1 MALKSTHTSS
11 AAKAARSSR
20 PPGKLLWPWQV
31 GRGEWPRIIK
41 VLINEIT
48 DDRLTIVAAALAFYA
63 VLALFPG
70 LIALVSL
77 FGLVADPQLIE
88 SGMRQL
94 AGILPPGPRELLRE
108 QLSDLVHTPHTS
120 LSIGLLISLLTALWS
135 ASSGV
140 DSLVD
145 AMNVAY
151 NKVEKRNWAM
161 RRLMSL
167 LMTLGVFIFM
177 LFAIALVAVLP
188 SLTGWLGEQ
197 LNILKVIAIA
207 RWPTLAASVA
217 VGLFCLYRYAPCR
230 PRPKQSDSSGAI
242 VATLLFLGV
251 SSLFS
256 LYVSE
261 FATYQ
266 KTYGAV
272 GSVVALLFWF
282 YYSSF
287 VVLLGAELSA
297 ELEGEKRRERDELH
311 PATPT
316 GGFRVSSP
324 GERPSQDE
332 PPREG

>member
-1 MALKSTHTSS
+1 MALKTTDT
-11 AAKAARSSR
+11 R
-20 PPGKLLWPWQV
+20 PADRPRTKRYPLRMLWPWQV
-31 GRGEWPRIIK
+31 SRRDWPRVIK
-41 VLINEIT
+41 VLINEVSE
-48 DDRLTIVAAALAFYA
+48 DRLTIVAAALAFYA
-63 VLALFPG
+63 MLALFPG

-88 SGMRQL
+88 TGIRQL
-94 AGILPPGPRELLRE
+94 TGILPPGARELLRE
-108 QLSDLVHTPHTS
+108 QLHALVNTPSTS
-120 LSIGLLISLLTALWS
+120 LSLGLLISLLTALWS

-151 NKVEKRNWAM
+151 NKVETRNWMM

-167 LMTLGVFIFM
+167 LMTLGLITFM
-177 LFAIALVAVLP
+177 LVAIALVAVLP
-188 SLTGWLGEQ
+188 SLTGWLGER
-197 LNILKVIAIA
+197 LNILNIIAIA
-207 RWPTLAASVA
+207 RWPGLATGVA
-217 VGLFCLYRYAPCR
+217 IGLFLLYRYAPNR
-230 PRPKQSDSSGAI
+230 PRPKRSDGSGPI
-242 VATLLFLGV
+242 VATALFLAV

-261 FATYQ
+261 FASYQ

-297 ELEGEKRRERDELH
+297 ELEGEKDDDDESEQ
-311 PATPT
+311 PTP
-316 GGFRVSSP
+316 
-324 GERPSQDE
+324 RPSRGFSPMRPSRGEAQSV
-332 PPREG
+332 PR

>member
-11 AAKAARSSR
+11 PVE
-20 PPGKLLWPWQV
+20 PPRTRGRRLLWPWQV
-31 GRGEWPRIIK
+31 ARSEWPRIVK
-41 VLINEIT
+41 VVINEVSE
-48 DDRLTIVAAALAFYA
+48 DRLSIVAAALAFYA

-88 SGMRQL
+88 TGIRQL
-94 AGILPPGPRELLRE
+94 TGILPPGARELLRE
-108 QLSDLVHTPHTS
+108 QLHALVSTPSTS
-120 LSIGLLISLLTALWS
+120 LSLGLVISLLTALWS

-145 AMNVAY
+145 AVNVAY
-151 NKVEKRNWAM
+151 NKVEKRNWIK

-167 LMTLGVFIFM
+167 LMTLGLITFM
-177 LFAIALVAVLP
+177 VFAIAMVAVLP
-188 SLTGWLGEQ
+188 SLTGWLGERLDI
-197 LNILKVIAIA
+197 LNIIAIA
-207 RWPTLAASVA
+207 RWPTLAMGVA
-217 VGLFCLYRYAPCR
+217 LGLFLLYRYAPCR

-242 VATLLFLGV
+242 LSTLLFLAV

-261 FATYQ
+261 FASYQ

-287 VVLLGAELSA
+287 VVLLGAEVSA
-297 ELEGEKRRERDELH
+297 ELEGEKRHERDELS
-311 PATPT
+311 TPT
-316 GGFRVSSP
+316 PNGSFK
-324 GERPSQDE
+324 RPSRAERQSV
-332 PPREG
+332 PR

>member
-1 MALKSTHTSS
+1 MALKSTHTG
-11 AAKAARSSR
+11 R
-20 PPGKLLWPWQV
+20 PVDPPRAGRGGRRLLWPWQV
-31 GRGEWPRIIK
+31 ARSDWPR
-41 VLINEIT
+41 VLKTVINEVT

-88 SGMRQL
+88 TGIRQL
-94 AGILPPGPRELLRE
+94 TGILPPGARELLRE
-108 QLSDLVHTPHTS
+108 QLHALVSTPSTS
-120 LSIGLLISLLTALWS
+120 LSLGLMISLLTALWS

-151 NKVEKRNWAM
+151 NTVEKRSWVK

-167 LMTLGVFIFM
+167 LMTLGLIAFM
-177 LFAIALVAVLP
+177 VFAITMVAVLP
-188 SLTGWLGEQ
+188 SLTGWLGER
-197 LNILKVIAIA
+197 LDILKVIAIA
-207 RWPTLAASVA
+207 RWPSLALGVA
-217 VGLFCLYRYAPCR
+217 LGLFLLYRYGPCR
-230 PRPKQSDSSGAI
+230 PRPKQSDSSGAML
-242 VATLLFLGV
+242 ATVLFLAV

-261 FATYQ
+261 FASYQ

-297 ELEGEKRRERDELH
+297 ELEGEKPHELS
-311 PATPT
+311 PQAPT
-316 GGFRVSSP
+316 GGFK
-324 GERPSQDE
+324 RPSRAERQSD
-332 PPREG
+332 PR